1 MDKKYLKEQG
11 LLEAQRHFQRLYE
24 YTFIGANDLTNE
36 AENDDEM
43 EEPEMPT
50 DTNTPAEN
58 EMGMEE
64 MPPMDNNVSVDG
76 NKNSDDSMTMEP
88 ENNGNIE
95 DGVKGLNPQPE
106 MEGEGGLED
115 VETEQEGDEVIDV
128 DDLTNAQE
136 EIDDKVSELDAK
148 FSKLMAAI
156 EGFDSI
162 INSNNA
168 KIDDL
173 KAELEKRNPT
183 PVEKLNLRAKEAYP
197 FNVSPNEFW
206 KDKGETSNYEIG
218 DDMEGAEE
226 EYIITQDDI
235 DDVTD
240 WKNISDTLNK
250 GMNPSLTDILKY

>member
-36 AENDDEM
+36 AENDEEMEVLEMPADDMNAPAEGGNEMSGDEM
-43 EEPEMPT
+43 S
-50 DTNTPAEN
+50 A
-58 EMGMEE
+58 MGNNS
-64 MPPMDNNVSVDG
+64 PVGDNNDMMM
-76 NKNSDDSMTMEP
+76 NP
-88 ENNGNIE
+88 EGE
-95 DGVKGLNPQPE
+95 ETPESGVKGLNPQPE
-106 MEGEGGLED
+106 MEGEGGLDD

-136 EIDDKVSELDAK
+136 EIDGKVSELDDK
-148 FSKLMAAI
+148 FSKLMAAV
-156 EGFDSI
+156 EQFDNL

-197 FNVSPNEFW
+197 FNVAPDDFW
-206 KDKGETSNYEIG
+206 KEKGETSNYEIG
-218 DDMEGAEE
+218 DDMEDNEE
-226 EYIITQDDI
+226 EYIITQGDI
-235 DDVTD
+235 DDATD
-240 WKNISDTLNK
+240 WKNISDSLKN

>member
-36 AENDDEM
+36 AENDEEM
-43 EEPEMPT
+43 EVPEMPA
-50 DTNTPAEN
+50 DDMNVPAEGGN
-58 EMGMEE
+58 EISGDEMSAMGDNS
-64 MPPMDNNVSVDG
+64 PVGDNNDMMM
-76 NKNSDDSMTMEP
+76 NP
-88 ENNGNIE
+88 EGDE
-95 DGVKGLNPQPE
+95 TPESGVKGLNPQPE
-106 MEGEGGLED
+106 MEGDDELD
-115 VETEQEGDEVIDV
+115 DIETEQEGDEVIDV

-136 EIDDKVSELDAK
+136 EIDGKVSELDDK
-148 FSKLMAAI
+148 FSKLMAAV
-156 EGFDSI
+156 EQFDNL

-197 FNVSPNEFW
+197 FNVAPDDFW
-206 KDKGETSNYEIG
+206 KEKGETSNYEIG
-218 DDMEGAEE
+218 DDMENAEE
-226 EYIITQDDI
+226 EYIITQGDI

-240 WKNISDTLNK
+240 WKNISDSLKN